1 MNQNDQP
8 TEHILACLSSSPSNA
23 KIVRT
28 AATMAKAFGG
38 TFTALYVRT
47 PDSDQM
53 GKEDC
58 RRLQQHIRMAEQA
71 GADISTIYGDD
82 IPQQIAEFARISG
95 ITKIVLGRSSVHR
108 RHFWSGPSLTEKLT
122 MTAPNLDIYII
133 PDASAE
139 NGYGSGRKL
148 FARALLPSVRD
159 LLITAGILSCIT
171 LIGFFFLQ
179 LDFARYNI
187 IMLYMLG
194 MLFTALCTSGYTCG
208 VLGSIASVALYNFF
222 LTEPRL
228 TFHAYDSGYQ
238 VTFALMLTSAIITC
252 TLTTRLKDHAKMS
265 AQAAFRTKILFD
277 TNQLLQRAKSE
288 EEILSQ
294 TASQLMKLLNRSLIV
309 YPEQNGDLGS
319 EQVFEIDG
327 EVPCS
332 IFSAPEERDAANWTF
347 ANKKRS
353 GAGTDSYPDAKGLYL
368 ALRTGGG
375 VFGVIG
381 IDLSEKP
388 LDAFENSVLLSILGE
403 GALAIE
409 NRRNALEKEQA
420 ALQARN
426 EELRANLLRTIS
438 HDLRTPLTS
447 ISGNASN
454 LLSNG
459 ETLDA
464 ETRNKI
470 CTDIFDDAQWLIGL
484 VENLLSIT
492 RMENGQVNLH
502 IQPELIQDIFD
513 DVLAH
518 LDHDAARHTIV
529 TNVADD
535 LLMADMDAQLIEQV
549 LVNLIN
555 NAIKYTPEHSRIE
568 LSAAPEGKFVRICVT
583 DDGPGIPEES
593 RDKLFDMF
601 YTLGKTRSDGRRGLG
616 LGLALCRSIVAAHGG
631 VINVQN
637 AAPHGACFCFT
648 LPRTEVTLYE

>member
-1 MNQNDQP
+1 
-8 TEHILACLSSSPSNA
+8 
-23 KIVRT
+23 
-28 AATMAKAFGG
+28 
-38 TFTALYVRT
+38 
-47 PDSDQM
+47 
-53 GKEDC
+53 
-58 RRLQQHIRMAEQA
+58 
-71 GADISTIYGDD
+71 
-82 IPQQIAEFARISG
+82 
-95 ITKIVLGRSSVHR
+95 
-108 RHFWSGPSLTEKLT
+108 
-122 MTAPNLDIYII
+122 
-133 PDASAE
+133 
-139 NGYGSGRKL
+139 
-148 FARALLPSVRD
+148 
-159 LLITAGILSCIT
+159 
-171 LIGFFFLQ
+171 
-179 LDFARYNI
+179 
-187 IMLYMLG
+187 
-194 MLFTALCTSGYTCG
+194 
-208 VLGSIASVALYNFF
+208 
-222 LTEPRL
+222 
-228 TFHAYDSGYQ
+228 
-238 VTFALMLTSAIITC
+238 MLTSAIITC

-265 AQAAFRTKILFD
+265 AQAAFRTKVLFD

-319 EQVFEIDG
+319 EQAFGMDG
-327 EVPCS
+327 EVPCN

-368 ALRTGGG
+368 ALRTGDG

-459 ETLDA
+459 ETLDT

-492 RMENGQVNLH
+492 RIEDGRMNLQISPQLMDEMIEEALHHVNRKSCEHTITTQYGDEILLVNVDARLIMQVVVNLV
-502 IQPELIQDIFD
+502 D
-513 DVLAH
+513 
-518 LDHDAARHTIV
+518 
-529 TNVADD
+529 
-535 LLMADMDAQLIEQV
+535 
-549 LVNLIN
+549 
-555 NAIKYTPEHSRIE
+555 NAIKYTPVGSVIQI
-568 LSAAPEGKFVRICVT
+568 SAYRKDHQVVVEVS
-583 DDGPGIPEES
+583 DNGPGIPDRAKAQVFE
-593 RDKLFDMF
+593 MF
-601 YTLGKTRSDGRRGLG
+601 YTGQSRIADSHRSLG
-616 LGLALCRSIVAAHGG
+616 LGLPLCRAILTAHGG
-631 VINVQN
+631 
-637 AAPHGACFCFT
+637 T
-648 LPRTEVTLYE
+648 LTLRDNIPNGSVFSFALPQSEVNIHE